1 MAYVAGRAGTADRAQ
16 PEVALLGVVFLG
28 IAGFGLQAGPVYTGP
43 GDTAGYLTWPA
54 AAGLALLLAGLLAIP
69 ARADDA
75 AQQRVT
81 VAVLSAFGLLTAVMG
96 VLDRPIQAG
105 IGWALVAIPAT
116 AAVQTVLA
124 MLALLPRQPA
134 AARTDSI
141 RPPVP
146 EATVPHFPAGTG
158 TTGFA
163 VADQYPPTPADG
175 FADNA
180 ADGVAQPREEPVFIP
195 PASPAACGA
204 QPSAGPAPYPS
215 QPPWG
220 ALGQARVRPDTD
232 GQPVRN
238 ESPI

>member
-1 MAYVAGRAGTADRAQ
+1 MAYVAERAGTVDRAQ
-16 PEVALLGVVFLG
+16 PALALLGVVFLG

-69 ARADDA
+69 ARADEA
-75 AQQRVT
+75 VQQRVT
-81 VAVLSAFGLLTAVMG
+81 VAVLSAFGLLTALMG
-96 VLDRPIQAG
+96 VLDRPVQAG
-105 IGWALVAIPAT
+105 IGWALVAISAV

-124 MLALLPRQPA
+124 MLALVTRPTAVAPTDRARAPA
-134 AARTDSI
+134 
-141 RPPVP
+141 P
-146 EATVPHFPAGTG
+146 EPWPTEFPADVG

-163 VADQYPPTPADG
+163 VVDLPGPTR
-175 FADNA
+175 A
-180 ADGVAQPREEPVFIP
+180 AGYAESAAGGVAPPRDEPVFIP
-195 PASPAACGA
+195 PASPAARGA

-220 ALGQARVRPDTD
+220 VLGQARAQADID

-238 ESPI
+238 ESPM